1 MPLQAQLTLTAIY
14 LLSKY
19 TREHIIT
26 SGDIY
31 EVHSELTN
39 KILGVKQLTHRR
51 ISDYINELALAGLIT
66 ANTRSM
72 GHYGR
77 TKIINLD
84 IESELVERVLSQI
97 KKIQDYKLLNYKPI
111 LLQTDKVKVKNI
123 VFKKLI

>member
-1 MPLQAQLTLTAIY
+1 M
-14 LLSKY
+14 
-19 TREHIIT
+19 
-26 SGDIY
+26 
-31 EVHSELTN
+31 
-39 KILGVKQLTHRR
+39 KQLTHRR

-111 LLQTDKVKVKNI
+111 LLHTDKDKVKNI